1 MGGWLLQ
8 EHAGAKVKGF
18 AVLRADPD
26 KELACESE
34 GGGRGQIPRLKITV
48 TEESGSEDINSTLA
62 NPGTAQ
68 LPDSLIRSFIIYC
81 QTDQN
86 KTIPNK
92 HPALGSSLWQ
102 CESLPNLH
110 P

>member
-1 MGGWLLQ
+1 MAGRLLP
-8 EHAGAKVKGF
+8 EHAGAEVKGF
-18 AVLRADPD
+18 AVVRAAP
-26 KELACESE
+26 ELACESE

-68 LPDSLIRSFIIYC
+68 LPDSSIRSFTIYC

-92 HPALGSSLWQ
+92 LPALGSSLWQ
-102 CESLPNLH
+102 CESVPDLH

>member
-1 MGGWLLQ
+1 MAGQLLP

-18 AVLRADPD
+18 AVVRADPD

-102 CESLPNLH
+102 CGSLPDLH